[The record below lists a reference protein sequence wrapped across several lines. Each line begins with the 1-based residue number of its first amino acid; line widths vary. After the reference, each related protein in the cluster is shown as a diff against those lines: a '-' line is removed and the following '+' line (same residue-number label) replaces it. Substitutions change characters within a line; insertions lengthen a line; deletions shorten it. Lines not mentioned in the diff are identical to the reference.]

1 MPTRHRATD
10 ETGPAPLDS
19 TSSTHSV
26 KIVREVPMW
35 GLLSVIATIA
45 GAGVSMYFGQQQ
57 QAANMA
63 QLTVEVRALTKAS
76 QQADIDRVST
86 RYELDALKARSAEYE
101 ALRTRVY
108 DLERRVKP

>member
-1 MPTRHRATD
+1 V
-10 ETGPAPLDS
+10 L
-19 TSSTHSV
+19 
-26 KIVREVPMW
+26 
-35 GLLSVIATIA
+35 ATIA

-101 ALRTRVY
+101 ALRNRVY
-108 DLERRVKP
+108 ELERRVK